1 MTARPPLTSGLR
13 VAYLVNQSKHRS
25 PLLKET
31 IAVLKGDEH
40 ALREGVGATG
50 D

>member
-1 MTARPPLTSGLR
+1 VVVGGGGIG
-13 VAYLVNQSKHRS
+13 YLVNKSKHRS

-40 ALREGVGATG
+40 ALRQGVGATG